1 MAKSKKLSI
10 SSIVG
15 CLAGLV
21 VLLSLIGLAFAA
33 VNVSAIGG
41 FLEDDSLLLYSLVFG
56 LDDVEMNYYLL
67 TAFIL
72 VVVGG
77 LLLFIKSKI
86 IRFLGSLCGIAG
98 GVIFFLT
105 CQVIDFGVF
114 GKICEVDI
122 QGETLCSITLGLG
135 TILSGCLACGGGVL
149 GLVSC
154 FAK

>member
-15 CLAGLV
+15 YLGGLV

-33 VNVSAIGG
+33 VKVSAIGG
-41 FLEDDSLLLYSLVFG
+41 FLEDDSILLYSLVFG
-56 LDDVEMNYYLL
+56 LDNVEMNYYLL
-67 TAFIL
+67 IAFIL
-72 VVVGG
+72 VIVGG
-77 LLLFIKSKI
+77 LLLFTKPKF
-86 IRFLGSLCGIAG
+86 IRLLGSLLGIAG

-114 GKICEVDI
+114 GEICEVDI

-149 GLVSC
+149 GLASC
-154 FAK
+154 IAK

>member
-41 FLEDDSLLLYSLVFG
+41 IIEDDSLLLYSLVFG

-72 VVVGG
+72 
-77 LLLFIKSKI
+77 LLLEDYYYLQNLK
-86 IRFLGSLCGIAG
+86 LLD
-98 GVIFFLT
+98 L
-105 CQVIDFGVF
+105 
-114 GKICEVDI
+114 
-122 QGETLCSITLGLG
+122 
-135 TILSGCLACGGGVL
+135 
-149 GLVSC
+149 
-154 FAK
+154 